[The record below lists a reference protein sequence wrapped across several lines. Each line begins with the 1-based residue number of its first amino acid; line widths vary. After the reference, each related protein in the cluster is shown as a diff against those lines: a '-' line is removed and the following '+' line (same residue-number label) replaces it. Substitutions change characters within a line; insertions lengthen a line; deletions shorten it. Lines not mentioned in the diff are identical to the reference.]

1 MYTKSIF
8 SGIYILKY
16 SIAVCEIEY
25 TRGQIGPTSTRPCIL
40 CILGRSK
47 DMFVPTPLLK
57 VQINLF
63 TMHRLSVI
71 QCLFLKL
78 LLADSCFI
86 CGKSAQWWCA
96 ECMTEVQQFE
106 NPVYFCLGCSESIHG
121 RPHRIGHKVEM
132 AQARLELLS
141 VICIETSHY
150 VCFTRAENRWI
161 FFDSMANRACK

>member
-1 MYTKSIF
+1 MTIYNYSEMLWELLLYRAKKSKNLQRF
-8 SGIYILKY
+8 M
-16 SIAVCEIEY
+16 
-25 TRGQIGPTSTRPCIL
+25 RGL
-40 CILGRSK
+40 L
-47 DMFVPTPLLK
+47 PTPLLK

-63 TMHRLSVI
+63 TMYRLSVI

-86 CGKSAQWWCA
+86 CGKSAQRWCA
-96 ECMTEVQQFE
+96 DCMAEVQQFE

-121 RPHRIGHKVEM
+121 HPHRIGHKVEM

-161 FFDSMANRACK
+161 FFDSMANRACKW